1 MLCSPT
7 LSDVVIHEL
16 ARSCYH
22 LSLDGL
28 TFLSVSAAQAL
39 TNHVGEL
46 LLDGLTSLDPDVA
59 NLLSENQ
66 GSVYRIA
73 SADSSISGAVLPDT
87 RPMKTAIELCHLALP
102 RLLTSYLNKS
112 I

>member
-59 NLLSENQ
+59 NLLSKNQ
-66 GSVYRIA
+66 GSVIL
-73 SADSSISGAVLPDT
+73 SGLDDESEVSEAT
-87 RPMKTAIELCHLALP
+87 RDV
-102 RLLTSYLNKS
+102 
-112 I
+112 